1 MAFEFSEVLG
11 PLCIILAGRF
21 GCDSTGDRIAGSHI
35 VWKIYFDHA
44 LRCREGRDVKSVG
57 RPGINTIPRGIL
69 RRRARFERSFRDR
82 DEGDCNQ
89 GRAGNAGE
97 QG

>member
-1 MAFEFSEVLG
+1 MAFELSEVLG

-21 GCDSTGDRIAGSHI
+21 GCDSTGDHIAGSHI
-35 VWKIYFDHA
+35 VRKIYFDHA
-44 LRCREGRDVKSVG
+44 LRCRKGRDVESVG
-57 RPGINTIPRGIL
+57 RPGVNTISRGIL
-69 RRRARFERSFRDR
+69 RRRKRSLSRDR
-82 DEGDCNQ
+82 NEGDCNQ